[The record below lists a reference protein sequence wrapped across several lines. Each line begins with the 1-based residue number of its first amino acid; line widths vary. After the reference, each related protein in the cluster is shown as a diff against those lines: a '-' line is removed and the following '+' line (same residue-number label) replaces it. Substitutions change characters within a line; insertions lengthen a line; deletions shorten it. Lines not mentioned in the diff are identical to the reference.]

1 MEIDFPNRLGNNFQ
15 TFNQYQWRSI
25 TLWCCKN
32 HPRMNIQRWENTQV
46 HFTKYASTTHAT
58 YSAHIYWRNDKVL
71 RKKVWPPVTEWFS
84 EGLENISSCS
94 ETLITSS
101 FQVSWQCKQ
110 NERNC
115 SVISC
120 SLFLSFHTRSAVW
133 KFHKAAMNWS
143 PSLPSNAAICSSHDG
158 VDELKDQEWQS
169 CCSVAA
175 PSAMFPNAALC
186 RVCIPGIS
194 VTLNN

>member
-1 MEIDFPNRLGNNFQ
+1 MKTNYTMMLQKPSQDE
-15 TFNQYQWRSI
+15 
-25 TLWCCKN
+25 
-32 HPRMNIQRWENTQV
+32 HPEVRNTQV

-94 ETLITSS
+94 EMLITSS
-101 FQVSWQCKQ
+101 FQVSWQCKW

-133 KFHKAAMNWS
+133 KFHKAAMNSS
-143 PSLPSNAAICSSHDG
+143 PLLPLNAAICSSHDG
-158 VDELKDQEWQS
+158 VDEPKAQESQS
-169 CCSVAA
+169 CCFVAV

-186 RVCIPGIS
+186 RVCIPGNS